1 MSLILPSRPV
11 GRTSIAAENA
21 YQDELTAFA
30 DLIKQ
35 IKSTLDF
42 RISSR
47 GWCYQLEDH
56 GLLKSDF
63 DDAQKIINEC
73 RKCGLLPLNIC
84 ADDKARL
91 FQCIQRLD
99 YSSVDYMVNDIWGT
113 VDWHINNYTPESFWK
128 NQACYLQIVVE
139 KIDLLNL
146 FMPICRKYN
155 IPIANA
161 RGWSDLNMRADMM
174 SRFKDYENQ
183 GKQCVLL
190 YCGDHDPAGLNISS
204 SLRNNLNELSKA
216 VDWIADNLIIDRF
229 GLNYDFIEKNELSW
243 IDNLISS
250 SGRDLSKP
258 KKKKDKKTGKLNDV
272 ALEKYIADYIAMYRV
287 RKVEANSLVVR
298 PKEGRALCE
307 QAVLR
312 YVNTGLIP
320 EYQSRLDLARV
331 DLRTRFTESAND
343 RYQKDVA

>member
-1 MSLILPSRPV
+1 MTLVLPSRPV
-11 GRTSIAAENA
+11 GQPSATTEAK
-21 YQDELTAFA
+21 YQRELASFA

-63 DDAQKIINEC
+63 DKAQDVINEC
-73 RKCGLLPLNIC
+73 RKCGLLPLSIC
-84 ADDKARL
+84 ADDKARV
-91 FQCIQRLD
+91 FNCIQSID
-99 YSSVDYMVNDIWGT
+99 YSSPDYMVNNIWDT
-113 VDWHINNYTPESFWK
+113 VDWQINSYTPESFWK
-128 NQACYLQIVVE
+128 NQRYYLQMVVE

-174 SRFKDYENQ
+174 RRFRDHKDQ

-190 YCGDHDPAGLNISS
+190 YCGDHDPAGLNISD

-216 VDWIADNLIIDRF
+216 VDWIADDLIVDRF
-229 GLNYDFIEKNELSW
+229 GLNYDFIEANGLPW

-258 KKKKDKKTGKLNDV
+258 KKKKDKNTGEFKDV
-272 ALEKYIADYIAMYRV
+272 ALEKYIADYIAKYKV
-287 RKVEANSLVVR
+287 RKVEANSLVIR
-298 PKEGRALCE
+298 PKEGRSLCE
-307 QAVLR
+307 QTVLK
-312 YVNTGLIP
+312 YVDTALIP
-320 EYQSRLDLARV
+320 EYQSRLELARV
-331 DLRTRFTESAND
+331 DLREQFTKSAND
-343 RYQKDVA
+343 RYQVAV

>member
-1 MSLILPSRPV
+1 MTLILPSRPV
-11 GRTSIAAENA
+11 GRTSVTAQSK
-21 YQDELTAFA
+21 YQSDLADFA
-30 DLIKQ
+30 GLIKQ
-35 IKSTLDF
+35 IRSTIDF
-42 RISSR
+42 TISSR

-63 DDAQKIINEC
+63 DKAQEAINEC
-73 RKCGLLPLNIC
+73 RKCGLLPLSIC
-84 ADDKARL
+84 ADDKARV
-91 FQCIQRLD
+91 FNCIQRLD
-99 YSSVDYMVNDIWGT
+99 YSSSDYMVNDIWET
-113 VDWHINNYTPESFWK
+113 VDWRISSYTPESFWK
-128 NQACYLQIVVE
+128 NQPHYLQMVVE

-161 RGWSDLNMRADMM
+161 RGWSDYNMRADMM
-174 SRFKDYENQ
+174 RRFRDHEGQ

-190 YCGDHDPAGLNISS
+190 YCGDHDPAGLNISD

-258 KKKKDKKTGKLNDV
+258 KKVKDKKTGELKNA
-272 ALEKYIADYIAMYRV
+272 ALEKYIADYIAMYGI
-287 RKVEANSLVVR
+287 RKVEANSLVIR
-298 PKEGRALCE
+298 PKEGRSLCE
-307 QAVLR
+307 QTVLK
-312 YVNTGLIP
+312 YVDTGLIP
-320 EYQSRLDLARV
+320 EYQSRLEFARV
-331 DLRTRFTESAND
+331 NLREQFTKSAND
-343 RYQKDVA
+343 RYQVAA